1 MTCYSFFA
9 TRLRGGPALVGLSFV
24 VLGLGGIRS
33 AQGKPREGSLID
45 TCVGSLTSSVRQAP
59 HARKTGEF
67 LPCLESIAKIVSFIK
82 NNLNDMVKLRE
93 KFPSF
98 SGVSRCPNTPS
109 HRLFVV

>member
-1 MTCYSFFA
+1 LGRLSSF
-9 TRLRGGPALVGLSFV
+9 
-24 VLGLGGIRS
+24 LGLGGFGS
-33 AQGKPREGSLID
+33 ALGKPRLGAF
-45 TCVGSLTSSVRQAP
+45 SVRQAP

-67 LPCLESIAKIVSFIK
+67 LPCLESIAKIASFIK

-98 SGVSRCPNTPS
+98 FRVSRCPNTPS